1 MQYCEKC
8 KVKITGLNKCCPL
21 CGGDLT
27 GNIDENS
34 QAFPKV
40 AKEKYKK
47 HILLKAF
54 ILSSVAA
61 AFICAAI
68 NISFNKSAPWSLFV
82 FAGLISIW
90 LIIGIVF
97 KKRQNPIRTMLCF
110 AFIVS
115 LLALLWDFMTGFFG
129 WSINFVL
136 PFLYVFTIVITA
148 LIIPIFRIKKEDCL
162 FYLSMEAFLGI
173 IPLFLLVLNALNTTW
188 PSAICAAT
196 GIITL
201 AAQII
206 FNGPA
211 LKE

>member
-61 AFICAAI
+61 AFICALVPFCFCRADKYLAY
-68 NISFNKSAPWSLFV
+68 NRNSF
-82 FAGLISIW
+82 
-90 LIIGIVF
+90 
-97 KKRQNPIRTMLCF
+97 
-110 AFIVS
+110 
-115 LLALLWDFMTGFFG
+115 
-129 WSINFVL
+129 
-136 PFLYVFTIVITA
+136 
-148 LIIPIFRIKKEDCL
+148 
-162 FYLSMEAFLGI
+162 
-173 IPLFLLVLNALNTTW
+173 
-188 PSAICAAT
+188 
-196 GIITL
+196 
-201 AAQII
+201 
-206 FNGPA
+206 
-211 LKE
+211 